1 MTMIFA
7 STAHS
12 QSHVHDQGTLFIGQ
26 DSNTWTF
33 QFVLPAANGFGFE
46 HLPES
51 QSDLDA
57 VNAFISKISEH
68 ANSLTLPSSCELASF
83 SESFSE
89 TYVIAVEN
97 EHEHHDDHDEHEH
110 HDDHD
115 EHEHHDDHD
124 EHEHHDD
131 HDEHEHH
138 DDHDDHEGHSESTHN
153 DLTFQYVLECS
164 DDSPEFSVTLFEN
177 ALNLHDITAQWITET
192 GQGAIEL
199 TPQRNQLNF
208 GSN

>member
-1 MTMIFA
+1 MNKKSILALTVAMCTTFNIYG
-7 STAHS
+7 

-51 QSDLDA
+51 QSDVDA
-57 VNAFISKISEH
+57 VNAFISKISEPT
-68 ANSLTLPSSCELASF
+68 NSLTLPRSCELTSF

-89 TYVIAVEN
+89 TYVIAAE
-97 EHEHHDDHDEHEH
+97 DEHG
-110 HDDHD
+110 
-115 EHEHHDDHD
+115 
-124 EHEHHDD
+124 D

-138 DDHDDHEGHSESTHN
+138 DDHDDHEGHS

-177 ALNLHDITAQWITET
+177 AIHLHDITAQWITET
-192 GQGAIEL
+192 SQGASEL